1 MLHDLFSMGPSVG
14 EKILRAVLIYVF
26 LLAALRVGGKREL
39 GQLNTMDFVV
49 LLAVANAVQNGI
61 IGQDDSVTGA
71 IIGATSLFF
80 LNEAAAFA
88 SSKSARMHRLLVG
101 TPTTLVEKGV
111 LLENALRRERM
122 SVSDLMEALLENG
135 AEDIRDVE
143 RCVMEPSGKIVVT
156 LRKPRA

>member
-71 IIGATSLFF
+71 IIGATSL
-80 LNEAAAFA
+80 
-88 SSKSARMHRLLVG
+88 KRY
-101 TPTTLVEKGV
+101 
-111 LLENALRRERM
+111 
-122 SVSDLMEALLENG
+122 
-135 AEDIRDVE
+135 
-143 RCVMEPSGKIVVT
+143 
-156 LRKPRA
+156 